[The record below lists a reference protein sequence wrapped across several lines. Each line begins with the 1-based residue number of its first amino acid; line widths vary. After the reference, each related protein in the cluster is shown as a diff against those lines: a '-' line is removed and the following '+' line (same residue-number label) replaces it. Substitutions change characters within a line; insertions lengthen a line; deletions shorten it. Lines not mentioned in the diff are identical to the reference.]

1 MSKWTTIL
9 TAGEL
14 EALYASIAKLDPRFA
29 AESRKF
35 WESRTASQLEVLAH
49 QSWLCNDAEAYQIA
63 RSLLALKEAAH
74 V

>member
-1 MSKWTTIL
+1 MSQWTTIL

-14 EALYASIAKLDPRFA
+14 EARHASIAKLDARFA
-29 AESRKF
+29 DSSRKF
-35 WESRTASQLEVLAH
+35 WESRTASQLEVLVH